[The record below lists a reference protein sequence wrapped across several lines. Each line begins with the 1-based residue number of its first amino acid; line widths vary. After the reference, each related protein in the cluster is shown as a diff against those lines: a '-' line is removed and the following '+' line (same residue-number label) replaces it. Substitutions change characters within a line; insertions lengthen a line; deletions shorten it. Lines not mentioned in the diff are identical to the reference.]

1 MDGLNK
7 NLVEPARSEEDLPVS
22 AVTEVPLS
30 EIVQTRVQTFIRLQN
45 RKTKYENRGTCP
57 RFSCICAV
65 HAISCALP
73 RGSVSIVKTDFL
85 NKLKRSANALR
96 FTFDFRK
103 AVYNSMYRYRAA
115 RTQGKPLQHK

>member
-1 MDGLNK
+1 MK
-7 NLVEPARSEEDLPVS
+7 
-22 AVTEVPLS
+22 TEV
-30 EIVQTRVQTFIRLQN
+30 
-45 RKTKYENRGTCP
+45 Y
-57 RFSCICAV
+57 
-65 HAISCALP
+65 AISCAPL

-85 NKLKRSANALR
+85 DMLKRSADALR

>member
-1 MDGLNK
+1 MDGLIK
-7 NLVEPARSEEDLPVS
+7 NLVEPARSEEDLPAS

-30 EIVQTRVQTFIRLQN
+30 EIMQTCVQTFIPLAESKKQSM
-45 RKTKYENRGTCP
+45 KTE
-57 RFSCICAV
+57 V

-73 RGSVSIVKTDFL
+73 RGSVSIVKMDFL

>member
-1 MDGLNK
+1 MWDASHEQIVRMDGLIK
-7 NLVEPARSEEDLPVS
+7 NLIEPARSEE
-22 AVTEVPLS
+22 
-30 EIVQTRVQTFIRLQN
+30 
-45 RKTKYENRGTCP
+45 
-57 RFSCICAV
+57 
-65 HAISCALP
+65 ALP

-103 AVYNSMYRYRAA
+103 AVYNSRCRYRAA